1 MKIDN
6 RISPIII
13 EYNTRSETT
22 NYRRRSSR
30 ADTFPRIFSYLGLGN
45 TGICENNPG
54 QFPRIYAVYEAVA
67 TSASANNYH
76 RRDIRAELRFRSSIF
91 DYDIENVKTYFRAVE
106 ETRREKKKK
115 KKKKKRWNKKG
126 RQSRAPDQRDLT
138 NQSGCWRQSL
148 ED

>member
-67 TSASANNYH
+67 ISASANNYH

-91 DYDIENVKTYFRAVE
+91 DDDIENVKTYFRAVE

-115 KKKKKRWNKKG
+115 KKKRSGGTKRDD
-126 RQSRAPDQRDLT
+126 RAAHLIKET
-138 NQSGCWRQSL
+138 
-148 ED
+148 

>member
-91 DYDIENVKTYFRAVE
+91 DDNIENVKTYFRAVE